1 MKINKY
7 NELSSRYDEEV
18 LKLNNLQEERMS
30 KLARAK
36 RIDLF
41 IKTLKKQK
49 LILEEWDKDIW
60 VLLVEKAVVHRN
72 GSITFE
78 FKCGRT
84 INIEGAVKK

>member
-1 MKINKY
+1 M
-7 NELSSRYDEEV
+7 
-18 LKLNNLQEERMS
+18 Q

-41 IKTLKKQK
+41 METLKKQK
-49 LILEEWDKDIW
+49 QVLEEWDRDIW
-60 VLLVEKAVVHRN
+60 VLLVEKAVVHTN

-84 INIEGAVKK
+84 INIEAYFVGFFGCYRLLIML